1 MKAINELLKKQ
12 HQLETEVA
20 SLSNGQARVAQKGGK
35 KGDIEIWVQGIA
47 QDDVDELVRSINK
60 KVAQFIEV
68 TLHVK
73 NQELSEVN
81 HIIEEVENLLESKS

>member
-1 MKAINELLKKQ
+1 MKAINDLLKKQ
-12 HQLETEVA
+12 RALEIEVA
-20 SLSNGQARVAQKGGK
+20 SLSNGKARVAQKGGRI
-35 KGDIEIWVQGIA
+35 GDIEIWVQGIA
-47 QDDVDELVRSINK
+47 QGDVDELVRSINK

>member
-12 HQLETEVA
+12 RALEIEVA

-35 KGDIEIWVQGIA
+35 IGDIEIWVQGIA

-81 HIIEEVENLLESKS
+81 AVLNKVEELLGEQS